1 MGKGENTD
9 EETKNDRTAGLAAG
23 AGRNHRGDLRHTGH
37 DAQGALDE
45 QTFAGDAAAATG
57 VEVQFGSDVW
67 AKLGWRHQ
75 YTFGSPQTQTTKF
88 QREKYTGE
96 EQESAAAELSMLAD
110 STAIDHPIFPEL
122 RQLTERQA
130 ARELTESDG
139 KTLALIEEFFTA
151 DGVQTLLS
159 LDDRLP
165 KASDANKVTPE
176 PSIDLKMNESAALL
190 STVRNRCRREGQSW
204 HRLI

>member
-1 MGKGENTD
+1 
-9 EETKNDRTAGLAAG
+9 
-23 AGRNHRGDLRHTGH
+23 
-37 DAQGALDE
+37 
-45 QTFAGDAAAATG
+45 
-57 VEVQFGSDVW
+57 
-67 AKLGWRHQ
+67 
-75 YTFGSPQTQTTKF
+75 
-88 QREKYTGE
+88 
-96 EQESAAAELSMLAD
+96 MLAD

-151 DGVQTLLS
+151 DGMQTLLS

-176 PSIDLKMNESAALL
+176 PSIDLKMNEVLRYYPLSGTVVDAKGKAA
-190 STVRNRCRREGQSW
+190 S
-204 HRLI
+204 LI

>member
-1 MGKGENTD
+1 MKRP
-9 EETKNDRTAGLAAG
+9 RTIALLA
-23 AGRNHRGDLRHTGH
+23 LLL
-37 DAQGALDE
+37 ALVGTAAVLCGIQDTMHKARVDE

-57 VEVQFGSDVW
+57 VEVQFGSEVW

-151 DGVQTLLS
+151 DGMQTLLS

-165 KASDANKVTPE
+165 KASDAN
-176 PSIDLKMNESAALL
+176 
-190 STVRNRCRREGQSW
+190 
-204 HRLI
+204 